1 MGSGYSKMKKQQ
13 KAMQEQLSKMQEE
26 MQAATF
32 DGTAGNGLV
41 KITLNGEK
49 SLKNISINKECVDP
63 DDVEGLEDLIVHAFN
78 DAIEKIKDSQSSG
91 PGLGGLGGLF

>member
-13 KAMQEQLSKMQEE
+13 RAMQEQLSKMQEE

-41 KITLNGEK
+41 KLTLNGEK
-49 SLKNISINKECVDP
+49 LLQKN
-63 DDVEGLEDLIVHAFN
+63 LY
-78 DAIEKIKDSQSSG
+78 Q
-91 PGLGGLGGLF
+91 